1 MQIFYQIKSKN
12 LRQHSYYF
20 TLMRRTQIAVIGYN
34 EDWCTDIAKNIAYE
48 VGKEIA
54 LSGSVLICG
63 GLGGVME
70 AACKGAKENEGLTI
84 GILPQGEFESANKFC
99 DVVIPTGIGF
109 SRNFIVATSVDGIIV
124 IGGGVG
130 TLIEIS
136 VGYMLKK
143 MMIAMSGSG
152 GIADEYGGKYIDER
166 KRIKILKRKNPKKAI
181 EDIIKTKI

>member
-1 MQIFYQIKSKN
+1 
-12 LRQHSYYF
+12 
-20 TLMRRTQIAVIGYN
+20 MRKTQIAVVGYN
-34 EDWCTDIAKNIAYE
+34 EDWCTDVAKNIAYK

-54 LSGSVLICG
+54 RSGSVL

-70 AACKGAKENEGLTI
+70 AACKGAKENAGLTI
-84 GILPQGEFESANKFC
+84 GILPQGDFESANKFC

-124 IGGGVG
+124 VGGGVG

-143 MMIAMSGSG
+143 N
-152 GIADEYGGKYIDER
+152 DYCNER
-166 KRIKILKRKNPKKAI
+166 KWWHSR
-181 EDIIKTKI
+181 